1 MLRAIASSVNE
12 DMTYGVAMDVNVFIL
27 FSDIIDPTLTVAP
40 NSEMAHF
47 CLTFMADCGGYKYT
61 HMY

>member
-12 DMTYGVAMDVNVFIL
+12 DMTCGVAMDVNVFIL
-27 FSDIIDPTLTVAP
+27 FSDIIDPTLMVAP

-47 CLTFMADCGGYKYT
+47 CLAFMADCSGYKYT